1 MSSLLL
7 YHWKRQDVK
16 IKGEN
21 KAKKKQ
27 TKNWIKIKRK
37 KKDERE
43 EKKKKIPGAPGLCP
57 SSGPSDPNHENTRIF
72 LYFILFYFILFLVL
86 FSSLIRCHF

>member
-21 KAKKKQ
+21 KAKKKKQ
-27 TKNWIKIKRK
+27 KIGLKSKEKKRW
-37 KKDERE
+37 ERR
-43 EKKKKIPGAPGLCP
+43 KKKKIPGAPGLCP